1 MVNLRKSRNRMKEKK
16 DLSLVYALKEYAR
29 VNGKSGPIIE
39 DKMCFTLDDIKA
51 AFNAGRE
58 SVVESMPELKWRRV
72 HKDGPYLAVTVFD
85 WFYRIEFVY
94 NKLNLFCNG
103 YFISCYIS
111 ASDAKQAANEHYK
124 KQIKQAL
131 WL

>member
-1 MVNLRKSRNRMKEKK
+1 MKKK
-16 DLSLVYALKEYAR
+16 DLADEYAEKEFHR
-29 VNGKSGPIIE
+29 VNGDDVP
-39 DKMCFTLDDIKA
+39 CFTDEACFNFDDIRY

-58 SVVESMPELKWRRV
+58 SVVENMPELKWRRV

-111 ASDAKQAANEHYK
+111 VSDAKQAANEHYK

-131 WL
+131 GL

>member
-1 MVNLRKSRNRMKEKK
+1 MKQNNSAKK
-16 DLSLVYALKEYAR
+16 YLDKVSGSALYFKD
-29 VNGKSGPIIE
+29 GKFPNMPLFQGN
-39 DKMCFTLDDIKA
+39 DIKA

-58 SVVESMPELKWRRV
+58 SVTESLPELKWKRV
-72 HKDGPYLAVTVFD
+72 YKDGPYLAVTVFN

-94 NKLNLFCNG
+94 NKFNLFCNG

-111 ASDAKQAANEHYK
+111 VSDAKQAANEHYK

-131 WL
+131 GL

>member
-1 MVNLRKSRNRMKEKK
+1 MVNLRKLMNRMKQK
-16 DLSLVYALKEYAR
+16 DLAQEYALAR
-29 VNGKSGPIIE
+29 LQGRLSGNEVSFSENKVFTEE
-39 DKMCFTLDDIKA
+39 DIGS

-58 SVVESMPELKWRRV
+58 SVTESLPKLKWRRV
-72 HKDGPYLAVTVFD
+72 HKDGPYLAVTVFN

-94 NKLNLFCNG
+94 NKFNLFCNG

-111 ASDAKQAANEHYK
+111 LSDAKQAANEHYK

-131 WL
+131 GL

>member
-1 MVNLRKSRNRMKEKK
+1 MEKK

-29 VNGKSGPIIE
+29 VNGKSDLIFE
-39 DKMCFTLDDIKA
+39 DNRCFTFDDIKA

-58 SVVESMPELKWRRV
+58 SVVESLPELKWRRV
-72 HKDGPYLAVTVFD
+72 HKDGPYLVVTVFN

-94 NKLNLFCNG
+94 NKFNLLCNG

-111 ASDAKQAANEHYK
+111 LSDAKQSANEHYK

-131 WL
+131 GL

>member
-1 MVNLRKSRNRMKEKK
+1 MTQK
-16 DLSLVYALKEYAR
+16 DLAEEYSIKEYER
-29 VNGKSGPIIE
+29 LNDNDPVFEENLCFSII
-39 DKMCFTLDDIKA
+39 DIKA

-58 SVVESMPELKWRRV
+58 SVTESLPELKWRRV
-72 HKDGPYLAVTVFD
+72 HKDGPYLAVTVFN

-94 NKLNLFCNG
+94 NKFNLFCNG

-131 WL
+131 GL

>member
-1 MVNLRKSRNRMKEKK
+1 MKQKNL
-16 DLSLVYALKEYAR
+16 AKEYADLQYKIQQDAPEESPDLSKGVFGHEDI
-29 VNGKSGPIIE
+29 VN
-39 DKMCFTLDDIKA
+39 

-58 SVVESMPELKWRRV
+58 SVAESMPKLKWSKV
-72 HKDGPYLAVTVFD
+72 FKNETYLAVTVFN

-94 NKLNLFCNG
+94 NEFHLFCNG

-111 ASDAKQAANEHYK
+111 LSDAKQAANEHYK

-131 WL
+131 GI

>member
-1 MVNLRKSRNRMKEKK
+1 MKQN
-16 DLSLVYALKEYAR
+16 DLAKEYLNK
-29 VNGKSGPIIE
+29 VSGSALYFKDGNFHSMPLFQE
-39 DKMCFTLDDIKA
+39 NDIKA

-58 SVVESMPELKWRRV
+58 SVVENVPKLKWKRV
-72 HKDGPYLAVTVFD
+72 HKDGLYLAVTVFN

-94 NKLNLFCNG
+94 NEFHLFCNG

-111 ASDAKQAANEHYK
+111 LSDAKQAANEHYK

-131 WL
+131 GL

>member
-1 MVNLRKSRNRMKEKK
+1 MNYK
-16 DLSLVYALKEYAR
+16 DLAEEYLIKAKEGAIYFKDG
-29 VNGKSGPIIE
+29 NFPNMPLYQE
-39 DKMCFTLDDIKA
+39 NDIKA

-58 SVVESMPELKWRRV
+58 SVTESLPKLKWRRV

-131 WL
+131 GL